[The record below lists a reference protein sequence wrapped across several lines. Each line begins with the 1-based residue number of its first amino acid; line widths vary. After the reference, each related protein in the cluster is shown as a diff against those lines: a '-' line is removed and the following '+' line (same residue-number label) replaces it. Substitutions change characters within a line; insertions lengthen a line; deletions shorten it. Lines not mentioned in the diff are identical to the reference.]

1 MQSSGVLPSELCS
14 PVCGPAAD
22 GDSPAGSLAEVFE
35 DVESKANSPKSIYI
49 QTYPSMTTVRLK
61 GRNHDIALRDAHAL
75 LVTLCRCLHAQLHR
89 QRRREVEDF
98 CDLGGRL
105 RRHQRHRRLHWCC
118 DLRLP
123 GDTLGGIVGR
133 ALRPLLRSLRQLF
146 GFDVVGANAAFGW
159 ALAHAVTSAKNDSI
173 SRIASGSVPI
183 SSTISPSPIARR
195 NATRSHTC
203 VLRTSS
209 FNSPKNSIMLAA
221 SFVRGSTRVSR
232 TCSSKSGLYVRA
244 TSTTSKRSVI
254 AAASKFEAPMGMIA
268 RFANSSA

>member
-1 MQSSGVLPSELCS
+1 MQSSGLLPSELPS
-14 PVCGPAAD
+14 PVCCPAAD

-89 QRRREVEDF
+89 QRRRELEDF

-123 GDTLGGIVGR
+123 GDTLRGLLGP
-133 ALRPLLRSLRQLF
+133 APPPPPPPPLRPLLRSLRQLF

-183 SSTISPSPIARR
+183 S
-195 NATRSHTC
+195 
-203 VLRTSS
+203 
-209 FNSPKNSIMLAA
+209 
-221 SFVRGSTRVSR
+221 
-232 TCSSKSGLYVRA
+232 
-244 TSTTSKRSVI
+244 
-254 AAASKFEAPMGMIA
+254 
-268 RFANSSA
+268 